1 MLSLIMLAGAVAV
14 LWGIQS
20 WRLRHAG
27 LPLTW
32 RLGGGAAADYGPD
45 RVLVNGVLLAVLAV
59 YPLLR
64 GSTPWAYYAKFLPRD
79 TAFAHATWGLS
90 LAVLYLTLLY
100 VAWLI
105 TGNVT
110 FELRH
115 RPLRIVTKLAA
126 VPLTAVLVA
135 TVEELLFRA
144 TLLAEL
150 LTQLPAGAAIGV
162 GALVFAGAHYVR
174 AVKRRWTF
182 PGHVALGILLCTAFW
197 CTGNLWLVMG
207 LHAGGVLVL
216 MGVRPFVRYRGPA
229 WLVGASIFPYA
240 GAVGVAAL
248 LLLTL
253 NVVVLFGT
261 AQ

>member
-1 MLSLIMLAGAVAV
+1 MLALVMLAGAVAV

-20 WRLRHAG
+20 WRLRRAG
-27 LPLTW
+27 LPLAW
-32 RLGGGAAADYGPD
+32 RLGAGAAADYGPD

-64 GSTPWAYYAKFLPRD
+64 GSAPWVYYARFLPRD
-79 TAFAHATWGLS
+79 TALTHTALGLS
-90 LAVLYLTLLY
+90 LSVLYLTLLY
-100 VAWLI
+100 VAWLA

-110 FELRH
+110 FEVRH
-115 RPLRIVTKLAA
+115 RPGRIVTKLAA
-126 VPLTAVLVA
+126 VPLTAALVA

-150 LTQLPAGAAIGV
+150 LTQLPAALAIGV

-174 AVKRRWTF
+174 AVKRSWTF
-182 PGHVALGILLCTAFW
+182 PGHVALGILLCTAYW
-197 CTGNLWLVMG
+197 CTGSLWLVTG

-216 MGVRPFVRYRGPA
+216 MGARPFVRYHGPA

-253 NVVVLFGT
+253 NVVLLFGT